1 MGDRIGLKFR
11 DEMGEESDII
21 IHSHWMGRDLLKMA
35 QEFYKECDDD
45 TKTEWVGTVTARFI
59 FWMANK
65 FVNYTGYPDIDL
77 QTEDDD
83 CEDNGV
89 WVMDMTTG
97 MIGD

>member
-11 DEMGEESDII
+11 DDNGEESDII
-21 IHSHWMGRDLLKMA
+21 IHSHWMGRGLLKLA

-45 TKTEWVGTVTARFI
+45 TKEAWVGTVIARFM
-59 FWMANK
+59 FWSASK
-65 FVNYTGYPDIDL
+65 FIGYPDIDL

-89 WVMDMTTG
+89 WVMNMKTG
-97 MIGD
+97 VLT